1 MNNKTDFLNQLGKEI
16 DEYKGNMLN
25 NSKVEI
31 YDKYY
36 EIFAMEELYDYLSLE
51 NLIDYSIQPK
61 ENILNFYYHRFLRT
75 DYNLTP
81 EDMRD
86 FIKDVDSE
94 LKQISKRNENEM

>member
-16 DEYKGNMLN
+16 DEYKENMLN